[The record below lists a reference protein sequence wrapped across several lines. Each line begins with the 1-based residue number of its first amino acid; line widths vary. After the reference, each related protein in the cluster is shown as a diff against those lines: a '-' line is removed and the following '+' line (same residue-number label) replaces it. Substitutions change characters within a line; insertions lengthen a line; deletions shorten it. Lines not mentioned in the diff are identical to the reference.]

1 MLRYTDNKVDSLFI
15 NFNYQQMQLCALFV
29 DGDTVNLYM
38 EYILQL
44 TSDLTQQSSKVCQF
58 CTLSAPHE
66 LPI

>member
-1 MLRYTDNKVDSLFI
+1 MLRHEDNIIHTLFI
-15 NFNYQQMQLCALFV
+15 NFNCQQMQQYALFV
-29 DGDTVNLYM
+29 HGNTANLYM

-58 CTLSAPHE
+58 STLTAPHE

>member
-1 MLRYTDNKVDSLFI
+1 MLRYPDNKVPTIFI
-15 NFNYQQMQLCALFV
+15 NFNCQQMQQYALFV
-29 DGDTVNLYM
+29 DGNTVNLYM

-44 TSDLTQQSSKVCQF
+44 TSDLIQQSSKVCQF